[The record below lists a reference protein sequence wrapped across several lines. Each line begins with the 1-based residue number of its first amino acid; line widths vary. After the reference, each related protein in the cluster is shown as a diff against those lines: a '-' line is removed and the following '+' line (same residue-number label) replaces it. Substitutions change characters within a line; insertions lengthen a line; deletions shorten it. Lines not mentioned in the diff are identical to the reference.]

1 MNRPE
6 VWKGLKA
13 ISSASKAIGKGSGR
27 GIIAIE
33 VKVYKFY
40 NHPNI
45 KFREHMKILQ
55 TRHSNSNSNIILQH
69 IQYNVINNLNIW
81 YIM

>member
-1 MNRPE
+1 M
-6 VWKGLKA
+6 
-13 ISSASKAIGKGSGR
+13 SSASKAIGKGSGR
-27 GIIAIE
+27 GIIAID
-33 VKVYKFY
+33 VKIHNFY

-81 YIM
+81 YIMS